1 MTIIDSHCHLDFPD
15 FAEDLDGV
23 VERARAAG
31 VERMITIGAKV
42 SKAPGVVAIA
52 ERYHD
57 VFFTVGTHPH
67 EAAGEDAE
75 DFDAMRAFAR
85 HPKCVGIGEAGLDY
99 HYDSA
104 PRDVA
109 QRVFR
114 GHIALARE
122 LDLPLVIHTRDAD
135 ADMAA
140 ILTDEMGQGRFRALL
155 HCFTASRELAET
167 ALDLGLMIS
176 FSGVVTFKKSEEL
189 RAIARDVPLDRILVE
204 TDAPYLAPTPH
215 RGRRNEPAF
224 VVATAGVVA
233 EARGITP
240 GSAGRGDAR
249 QHARSL
255 WQTAPCRRQAAAGR
269 RIVALTLRLT
279 ILGCGSSG
287 GVPRIAEGWGA
298 CDPANPKN
306 RRRRCSVL
314 VERFGSQG
322 ATTVLVDTSPDLREQ
337 LLDAD
342 VEAARRRSFESSPR
356 RSHAWHR
363 RSEAALLGHAPPPVD
378 MLYERADVAQSHR
391 CILLYFSDA

>member
-67 EAAGEDAE
+67 EAAGDDAE

-99 HYDSA
+99 HYNSA

-155 HCFTASRELAET
+155 HCFTASRELAKT

-233 EARGITP
+233 EARGITLE
-240 GSAGRGDAR
+240 ALAEATRANTHAVFGR
-249 QHARSL
+249 L
-255 WQTAPCRRQAAAGR
+255 PLAAAKLPQA
-269 RIVALTLRLT
+269 V
-279 ILGCGSSG
+279 GSS
-287 GVPRIAEGWGA
+287 
-298 CDPANPKN
+298 
-306 RRRRCSVL
+306 
-314 VERFGSQG
+314 
-322 ATTVLVDTSPDLREQ
+322 
-337 LLDAD
+337 
-342 VEAARRRSFESSPR
+342 
-356 RSHAWHR
+356 H
-363 RSEAALLGHAPPPVD
+363 
-378 MLYERADVAQSHR
+378 
-391 CILLYFSDA
+391 